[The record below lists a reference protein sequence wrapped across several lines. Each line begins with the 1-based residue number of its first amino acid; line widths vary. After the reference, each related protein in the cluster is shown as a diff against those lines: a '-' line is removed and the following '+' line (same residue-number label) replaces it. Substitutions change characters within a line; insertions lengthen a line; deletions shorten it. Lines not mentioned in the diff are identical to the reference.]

1 MQVDQ
6 ETINQLERKKVWDFG
21 KFSDVGQ
28 CEVYSSFVFW
38 EVTLKI
44 DKTNGNMCKNVNAAK
59 TLFFLLIVLW
69 LRC

>member
-6 ETINQLERKKVWDFG
+6 ETINQLERKEVWDFG

-28 CEVYSSFVFW
+28 CEFYSSFVFW

-44 DKTNGNMCKNVNAAK
+44 DKTNGNMCKSVNAAK
-59 TLFFLLIVLW
+59 TLFFL
-69 LRC
+69 

>member
-28 CEVYSSFVFW
+28 FEVYFSFVF
-38 EVTLKI
+38 
-44 DKTNGNMCKNVNAAK
+44 
-59 TLFFLLIVLW
+59 
-69 LRC
+69 